1 MEGKEGDGSERAGI
15 SPPAEVRKTRW
26 SIPMSLRAALSP
38 GGRAFGYQAP
48 LCGTSWQFGF
58 RKFKIR
64 LETFLFDIVIAYSWG
79 WLRYTSWG
87 VWFCF
92 RVWLLFLL
100 NWEVIVGFLCGN
112 CPKITQ
118 IVCLKHKGPR
128 KWWVRGVPR
137 REPQDLLS
145 IMALYCLSY
154 WAAGQGVCCRHS
166 HATVLA

>member
-118 IVCLKHKGPR
+118 IVCWKHKESAVTWNKPVSGSVLC
-128 KWWVRGVPR
+128 KNGSGSVWT
-137 REPQDLLS
+137 
-145 IMALYCLSY
+145 CL
-154 WAAGQGVCCRHS
+154 WAFVYSSGLQHIAEAAS
-166 HATVLA
+166 